1 MRHQVEKGTF
11 SYENKERT
19 KREKLVRT
27 KWAFHRFGAL
37 TVLSFFLCLLAPR
50 SLFSRQIAYHK
61 VTADWLGDL
70 EMSRLSVFY
79 IVFQITFLF
88 VGSLLT
94 YTLLTKTGS
103 SVLRPNPGVVRMSGC
118 SMRIV

>member
-37 TVLSFFLCLLAPR
+37 TVVYENGEL
-50 SLFSRQIAYHK
+50 K
-61 VTADWLGDL
+61 
-70 EMSRLSVFY
+70 
-79 IVFQITFLF
+79 ITFPKKE
-88 VGSLLT
+88 VT
-94 YTLLTKTGS
+94 
-103 SVLRPNPGVVRMSGC
+103 SGKKC
-118 SMRIV
+118 ITVN

>member
-37 TVLSFFLCLLAPR
+37 TVFNTR
-50 SLFSRQIAYHK
+50 N
-61 VTADWLGDL
+61 
-70 EMSRLSVFY
+70 
-79 IVFQITFLF
+79 LF
-88 VGSLLT
+88 VGGNTRKAVNRGQNDYVPLSP
-94 YTLLTKTGS
+94 
-103 SVLRPNPGVVRMSGC
+103 VFHN
-118 SMRIV
+118 

>member
-37 TVLSFFLCLLAPR
+37 TVSQNPDHTEDTQEVSVESLSCVLGFRQLR
-50 SLFSRQIAYHK
+50 SFPYDRGNEECEH
-61 VTADWLGDL
+61 GDRNGQR
-70 EMSRLSVFY
+70 E
-79 IVFQITFLF
+79 
-88 VGSLLT
+88 
-94 YTLLTKTGS
+94 
-103 SVLRPNPGVVRMSGC
+103 
-118 SMRIV
+118 

>member
-37 TVLSFFLCLLAPR
+37 TVYYRNLE
-50 SLFSRQIAYHK
+50 YENG
-61 VTADWLGDL
+61 WGMELGKKY
-70 EMSRLSVFY
+70 R
-79 IVFQITFLF
+79 
-88 VGSLLT
+88 
-94 YTLLTKTGS
+94 
-103 SVLRPNPGVVRMSGC
+103 SVLWESIKESV
-118 SMRIV
+118 

>member
-37 TVLSFFLCLLAPR
+37 TVGFLSLFDGMKGIVALVSSFLLIAVLAHDINTELSF
-50 SLFSRQIAYHK
+50 
-61 VTADWLGDL
+61 
-70 EMSRLSVFY
+70 
-79 IVFQITFLF
+79 
-88 VGSLLT
+88 
-94 YTLLTKTGS
+94 
-103 SVLRPNPGVVRMSGC
+103 NPPFTQFDYRG
-118 SMRIV
+118 RI

>member
-37 TVLSFFLCLLAPR
+37 TVMTPVAPAKNGIIPRVEKSHFLGVSLSFLH
-50 SLFSRQIAYHK
+50 SLESSE
-61 VTADWLGDL
+61 G
-70 EMSRLSVFY
+70 
-79 IVFQITFLF
+79 FQYGLF
-88 VGSLLT
+88 
-94 YTLLTKTGS
+94 
-103 SVLRPNPGVVRMSGC
+103 GC
-118 SMRIV
+118 SILVHVRFDCIGLQEWMDEKMVLLLISLALVVMALQCSA

>member
-37 TVLSFFLCLLAPR
+37 TGSSFSLA
-50 SLFSRQIAYHK
+50 
-61 VTADWLGDL
+61 
-70 EMSRLSVFY
+70 
-79 IVFQITFLF
+79 
-88 VGSLLT
+88 SLLRCMGKNFH
-94 YTLLTKTGS
+94 YFCFFI
-103 SVLRPNPGVVRMSGC
+103 PIVVEVECMDLHHSHYGNRFS
-118 SMRIV
+118 IA

>member
-37 TVLSFFLCLLAPR
+37 TVIDSFR
-50 SLFSRQIAYHK
+50 SGNDGISRVK
-61 VTADWLGDL
+61 
-70 EMSRLSVFY
+70 
-79 IVFQITFLF
+79 
-88 VGSLLT
+88 
-94 YTLLTKTGS
+94 
-103 SVLRPNPGVVRMSGC
+103 
-118 SMRIV
+118 

>member
-37 TVLSFFLCLLAPR
+37 TVNHPLQTVIYAGR
-50 SLFSRQIAYHK
+50 SNAKPI
-61 VTADWLGDL
+61 
-70 EMSRLSVFY
+70 E
-79 IVFQITFLF
+79 
-88 VGSLLT
+88 VGKNASNT
-94 YTLLTKTGS
+94 
-103 SVLRPNPGVVRMSGC
+103 
-118 SMRIV
+118 I

>member
-37 TVLSFFLCLLAPR
+37 TVR
-50 SLFSRQIAYHK
+50 NEE
-61 VTADWLGDL
+61 TA
-70 EMSRLSVFY
+70 VFWM
-79 IVFQITFLF
+79 IVWWNESTN
-88 VGSLLT
+88 
-94 YTLLTKTGS
+94 
-103 SVLRPNPGVVRMSGC
+103 RNE
-118 SMRIV
+118 

>member
-37 TVLSFFLCLLAPR
+37 TVMDVA
-50 SLFSRQIAYHK
+50 
-61 VTADWLGDL
+61 V
-70 EMSRLSVFY
+70 
-79 IVFQITFLF
+79 FLF
-88 VGSLLT
+88 GVDLGFFGNGTSSERSRVVECLTWTPGATDPNDIAVGSEW
-94 YTLLTKTGS
+94 K
-103 SVLRPNPGVVRMSGC
+103 
-118 SMRIV
+118 

>member
-37 TVLSFFLCLLAPR
+37 TVYCSI
-50 SLFSRQIAYHK
+50 S
-61 VTADWLGDL
+61 DDL
-70 EMSRLSVFY
+70 ECY
-79 IVFQITFLF
+79 KGEKWK
-88 VGSLLT
+88 GSDST
-94 YTLLTKTGS
+94 
-103 SVLRPNPGVVRMSGC
+103 
-118 SMRIV
+118 

>member
-37 TVLSFFLCLLAPR
+37 TVYVPFLDR
-50 SLFSRQIAYHK
+50 TKKIKSRYLVSDASDKTQMVK
-61 VTADWLGDL
+61 RVTDIISTQN
-70 EMSRLSVFY
+70 E
-79 IVFQITFLF
+79 
-88 VGSLLT
+88 
-94 YTLLTKTGS
+94 
-103 SVLRPNPGVVRMSGC
+103 VLNFPKQ
-118 SMRIV
+118 